1 MAELFHVIARGE
13 LSVPIP
19 VVSRTLAQATG
30 RVAFDVTREIRERVG
45 ILASELTDA
54 QANRAV
60 VALLQ
65 AGVKT
70 FALPE
75 SGLVRFPDPAFLE
88 TARLGESALEVAD
101 LRDAD
106 HRRIGAVNVAYK
118 DIVLLATAQVRTE
131 TRKRVVE
138 SEPHLHSIPPLAG
151 TGVFAAAVP
160 APDAGERTVRYERQT
175 RYDHYLDL
183 LAVEPAHHLRLPAGS
198 FNFVRTGLKM
208 QPTSLANLCQFIKA
222 LGPRCTQ
229 AYIDPSVLH
238 VMDGSPHTN
247 LRLNSVEQ
255 YDAYLLWR
263 TQLLYHP
270 EG

>member
-45 ILASELTDA
+45 ILASELTEA
-54 QANRAV
+54 QAGRAV
-60 VALLQ
+60 AALSQ

-75 SGLVRFPDPAFLE
+75 GGLVRFPDPAFLE
-88 TARLGESALEVAD
+88 TARLGESALEVSD

-106 HRRIGAVNVAYK
+106 SRRIGAVNVPYK
-118 DIVLLATAQVRTE
+118 DIVLLATAHVRTE
-131 TRKRVVE
+131 TEKRIIEDAASFEATPSTMMPPAGFPISDALGRVVR
-138 SEPHLHSIPPLAG
+138 H
-151 TGVFAAAVP
+151 
-160 APDAGERTVRYERQT
+160 ERHTE
-175 RYDHYLDL
+175 YDHYLDV
-183 LAVEPAHHLRLPAGS
+183 LAVEPAHHLRLPAGT
-198 FNFVRTGLKM
+198 FNFVQTGLKM

-222 LGPRCTQ
+222 LGPLCTQ
-229 AYIDPSVLH
+229 AYIDASVLH
-238 VMDGSPHTN
+238 VMDGNPQTN
-247 LRLNSVEQ
+247 LKLNSVEQ

-263 TQLLYHP
+263 IQLLYHP